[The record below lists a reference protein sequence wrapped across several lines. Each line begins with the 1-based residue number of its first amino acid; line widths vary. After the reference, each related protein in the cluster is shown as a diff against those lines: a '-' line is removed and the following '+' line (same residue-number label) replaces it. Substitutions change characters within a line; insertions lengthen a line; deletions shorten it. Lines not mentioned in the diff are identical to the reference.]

1 MDNDYLRVNSK
12 SDDAEIVTSEFDVK
26 KKQVKTE
33 GPKKLTVM
41 SILFSGR
48 KKHGQNLRSVPLPT
62 FKGSFTA
69 FLALSFLAVFVLFI
83 AIITKTTELFIFDAL
98 LIALM
103 IPIASITLFS
113 DLDTRKNVSLTE
125 IICAV
130 VTGVFAYV
138 LINFI
143 DSYIVTALSDYQS
156 IVSIVSIVFSDVFL
170 FIISFFYV
178 KLMKKDDIFAAI
190 LICIGIY
197 SGYLVAR
204 TTINLITSLCVSVT
218 VVSSDFKAIVFDGKS
233 NEFGRAANSFVKNI
247 LSDGIYFPFL
257 SVCWATICAGVI
269 GLTALP
275 FREVREH
282 KVTYTLF
289 LLIQIILH
297 VVSSFTS
304 TLRFYNVLISSLC
317 FIVSLFCAVRMLNFS
332 LSKSTL
338 SKQTEVDIDV
348 SR

>member
-1 MDNDYLRVNSK
+1 MDNDYLRLNSK

-26 KKQVKTE
+26 KEQVKPETQ
-33 GPKKLTVM
+33 KKLTVM
-41 SILFSGR
+41 TILFSGR
-48 KKHGQNLRSVPLPT
+48 KKHGQNVRSVPLPT

-69 FLALSFLAVFVLFI
+69 FLAIAFLAVFVLFI
-83 AIITKTTELFIFDAL
+83 AIITKTTEWFIFDAL
-98 LIALM
+98 LIALA
-103 IPIASITLFS
+103 IPISSITLFS
-113 DLDTRKNVSLTE
+113 DLNTRKNVSLTE

-138 LINFI
+138 LIDFI
-143 DSYIVTALSDYQS
+143 DSYIVEALSDFKS

-170 FIISFFYV
+170 FVVSFFYV

-197 SGYLVAR
+197 SGYLVAS
-204 TTINLITSLCVSVT
+204 TTVKLITSLCVSVT

-233 NEFGRAANSFVKNI
+233 DEFGRAANAFVKNI

-257 SVCWATICAGVI
+257 SLCWATICAGVI

-275 FREVREH
+275 FRETRDH
-282 KVTYTLF
+282 RVTYAFF
-289 LLIQIILH
+289 LLIQIVLH
-297 VVSSFTS
+297 VVSGFTS
-304 TLRFYNVLISSLC
+304 TLRFYNILISSLC

-338 SKQTEVDIDV
+338 TKRTEVDIDV